1 MWAFG
6 YKYWKDL
13 RLKKRGNLPYNQGY
27 FCGGGQTSSN
37 APVATVNK
45 LTYATKTMSVNSS
58 SLSSSRLGSAGV
70 SDSSSAGYI
79 AGGLGTLQI
88 SGHTDKITYSNDTVA
103 SSTGIT
109 ARWVLAGISNG
120 TTGWLAGGRTGP
132 SNQTN
137 LIEKITLSNGSMSA
151 SSLTL
156 TARGNLVSLSN
167 SSTGYFI
174 DGYSFIPTDQSGVY
188 LSYTDKMNMSNET
201 WTSQT
206 AASLMPANRI
216 LPATA
221 SWKGNKGYFYGG
233 KDTGGNVY
241 NSLYAIAYSNDAA
254 STITTT
260 GIDNVGWACGLSDNP
275 GGYGYFSGG
284 STANASEGNATQKT
298 YLLTYSSEILS
309 AQTTANLATGAY
321 FMASVSGNE
330 STDPTDP
337 TPVYGARMLR
347 FGYGF

>member
-1 MWAFG
+1 MA
-6 YKYWKDL
+6 
-13 RLKKRGNLPYNQGY
+13 YNQGY

-37 APVATVNK
+37 APVKTVNK
-45 LTYATKTMSVNSS
+45 LTYSTKTMSANSS
-58 SLSSSRLGSAGV
+58 NLISDRLGTAGAS
-70 SDSSSAGYI
+70 SDSLDVGYI
-79 AGGLGTLQI
+79 AGGLGTLTITGQ
-88 SGHTDKITYSNDTVA
+88 TDKITYSNDTIA
-103 SSTGIT
+103 STTGIT
-109 ARWVLAGISNG
+109 ARWVLAAISNG
-120 TTGWLAGGRTGP
+120 TTGWFAGGKPT
-132 SNQTN
+132 SISQTN
-137 LIEKITLSNGSMSA
+137 LIEKITLSSGSVST

-156 TARGNLVSLSN
+156 GSPRGNLVSLSN

-174 DGYSFIPTDQSGVY
+174 DGYDKDPSSLSGNY
-188 LSYTDKMNMSNET
+188 ISYTDKMNMSNET

-206 AASLMPANRI
+206 AASLLPANRI

-221 SWKGNKGYFYGG
+221 SRKGNKGYFYGG

-254 STITTT
+254 TTITTT
-260 GIDNVGWACGLSDNP
+260 SIDNVGWACGLSDNP

-284 STANASEGNATQKT
+284 STANASEGTATPKT
-298 YLLTYSSEILS
+298 YLLTYSSEVLS

-330 STDPTDP
+330 FTDPSAAP
-337 TPVYGARMLR
+337 LYGGRMLR

>member
-1 MWAFG
+1 LA
-6 YKYWKDL
+6 
-13 RLKKRGNLPYNQGY
+13 YNQGY

-45 LTYATKTMSVNSS
+45 LTYSTKTMSVNSYNLGS
-58 SLSSSRLGSAGV
+58 ARLGSAGAS
-70 SDSSSAGYI
+70 SDSLDVGYI
-79 AGGLGTLQI
+79 AGGIGTFAALGF
-88 SGHTDKITYSNDTVA
+88 TDKITYSNDTIA
-103 SSTGIT
+103 SSTAIT
-109 ARWVLAGISNG
+109 ARWCLAAISNG
-120 TTGWLAGGRTGP
+120 TTGWFAGGVLQNGL
-132 SNQTN
+132 QTN
-137 LIEKITLSNGSMSA
+137 LIEKITLSSGSVST

-156 TARGNLVSLSN
+156 QYSRGSLVSLSN

-174 DGYSFIPTDQSGVY
+174 DGYTYIPTDQSGVY

-206 AASLMPANRI
+206 AASLLPANRI
-216 LPATA
+216 FPATA

-254 STITTT
+254 TTITTT

-284 STANASEGNATQKT
+284 STANGSEGTATQKT
-298 YLLTYSSEILS
+298 YLLTYSSEVLS

-330 STDPTDP
+330 STDPTNP